1 MPDASHNSFPKL
13 HNAMWPGLV
22 GKGPDSEPP
31 IDLDTMLDLTAA
43 ASVNGQ
49 RFEGVDLFLFDP
61 HISIDSSDDDLK
73 RLADKIRENEE
84 RSGNDQQNG
93 TEDQK
98 PGENNQQSGKQNG
111 DQKPADDKT
120 PEEPQPN
127 PMSDEPGDKKPDPN
141 EKPNENPGDRSPMPD
156 EPSEQKPSDQKPSD
170 QKPSDQK
177 PSDQNPSDQKPSDQ
191 NPSDQQQ
198 SSDQQPSDQQ
208 QQTPSDQKSQNNPQQ
223 NNQQPSNQN
232 QNQDQNQ
239 NQQQQQMENPARKQ
253 LEEAFKHMR
262 EAQQRLEEA
271 KHKESLEE
279 QEKAEADMLRTK
291 ALLEEILRQLREEEV
306 GRTLELL
313 ESRFRK
319 MLDLELRVYE
329 STKRLDQ
336 VAEAERN
343 RDFAIQANNLSGD
356 QRKIALEADKALNL
370 LEEEGS
376 SLSFPEA
383 VEQLRDEM
391 YLVAERLAALKVSFV
406 TQESEEAIIAELEE
420 LIDALQQAQQDL
432 DQRKQ
437 QQQQQQQPSEPG
449 EMPLVDQLAELKMIR
464 ALQMRVNTRTQRFA
478 RLLADIEDPI
488 GQVTDAELRE
498 HIQQL
503 SEREL
508 RIHELTRDLILGKN
522 K

>member
-1 MPDASHNSFPKL
+1 
-13 HNAMWPGLV
+13 
-22 GKGPDSEPP
+22 
-31 IDLDTMLDLTAA
+31 
-43 ASVNGQ
+43 
-49 RFEGVDLFLFDP
+49 
-61 HISIDSSDDDLK
+61 
-73 RLADKIRENEE
+73 
-84 RSGNDQQNG
+84 
-93 TEDQK
+93 
-98 PGENNQQSGKQNG
+98 
-111 DQKPADDKT
+111 
-120 PEEPQPN
+120 
-127 PMSDEPGDKKPDPN
+127 
-141 EKPNENPGDRSPMPD
+141 
-156 EPSEQKPSDQKPSD
+156 
-170 QKPSDQK
+170 
-177 PSDQNPSDQKPSDQ
+177 
-191 NPSDQQQ
+191 
-198 SSDQQPSDQQ
+198 
-208 QQTPSDQKSQNNPQQ
+208 
-223 NNQQPSNQN
+223 
-232 QNQDQNQ
+232 
-239 NQQQQQMENPARKQ
+239 
-253 LEEAFKHMR
+253 MR

-271 KHKESLEE
+271 KRGESLEE
-279 QEKAEADMLRTK
+279 QEKAEADLQRTK
-291 ALLEEILRQLREEEV
+291 AILEEILRQLREEEV

-356 QRKIALEADKALNL
+356 QRKIALEADKALML

-383 VEQLRDEM
+383 VEQMRDEM

-420 LIDALQQAQQDL
+420 LIEALQKAQQEL

-437 QQQQQQQPSEPG
+437 QPQQQQPSEPG
-449 EMPLVDQLAELKMIR
+449 EMPLVDKLAELKMIR

-478 RLLADIEDPI
+478 RLLADLDDPV
-488 GQVTDAELRE
+488 GQVTDTELRE

-508 RIHELTRDLILGKN
+508 RIHDLTRDLILGKN